1 MTALSPALW
10 GGLLVTPAL
19 IALGQILF
27 KLASRGAGDADAA
40 GLLALARNPYLLA
53 ALAIYGLGT
62 LLWIYVLKSVPLNV
76 AYPFMALSFCLV
88 PLLAWLALGE
98 AMSWRQGA
106 GLALIVAGL
115 VMTRV

>member
-27 KLASRGAGDADAA
+27 KLASRGAGDVDAV
-40 GLLALARNPYLLA
+40 GLLGLARNPFLLA
-53 ALAIYGLGT
+53 ALAVYGLGT
-62 LLWIYVLKSVPLNV
+62 VLWIYVLKSVPLNV

-88 PLLAWLALGE
+88 PALAWLTLGE
-98 AMSWRQGA
+98 AMTWRQLA

-115 VMTRV
+115 VVTQA